1 MTGFIPEQKTMEMNK
16 IDKLKNVPDNQEQMT
31 AEESDD
37 ASKLWKQ
44 YQNQKNKK
52 NLSKIFL
59 FSFVILIIV
68 VLAFV
73 GLYIVLSTTD
83 PLHGI

>member
-1 MTGFIPEQKTMEMNK
+1 MTGFIPEQKIMEMNK
-16 IDKLKNVPDNQEQMT
+16 IDKLKNVTENHEQI
-31 AEESDD
+31 AHEESDD

-68 VLAFV
+68 ILAIV